1 MWILN
6 YLSFLDIF
14 YLSTLTSQVST
25 LSSLQDGSAVE
36 IVGLS
41 YACLKRL
48 AELNKQGLYSY
59 SGVKREEV
67 KWSLAD
73 WAEKIEKNFE
83 AHYFIQEGNPKER
96 RNGKLQEVD
105 FEGYLITRP
114 SLSLLTLLQT
124 W

>member
-1 MWILN
+1 M
-6 YLSFLDIF
+6 
-14 YLSTLTSQVST
+14 
-25 LSSLQDGSAVE
+25 E

-48 AELNKQGLYSY
+48 AELNNRGLYSH

-83 AHYFIQEGNPKER
+83 ANFFIQKGNPKEK
-96 RNGKLQEVD
+96 RNGKQRDVD
-105 FEGYLITRP
+105 YVLRIFP
-114 SLSLLTLLQT
+114 SKALCARHGVVELVECLAFVAVSRISRSVLAQ
-124 W
+124 

>member
-1 MWILN
+1 M
-6 YLSFLDIF
+6 
-14 YLSTLTSQVST
+14 
-25 LSSLQDGSAVE
+25 E

-48 AELNKQGLYSY
+48 AELNNRGLYSH

-83 AHYFIQEGNPKER
+83 AHYFIQKGNPKEK
-96 RNGKLQEVD
+96 RNGKQREVD
-105 FEGYLITRP
+105 YVLHIFPSIVRP
-114 SLSLLTLLQT
+114 PKGSEAFVSLLSLYPGLADPLWLSDFPLAFNLKLKPCKS
-124 W
+124 

>member
-1 MWILN
+1 M
-6 YLSFLDIF
+6 SFVL
-14 YLSTLTSQVST
+14 VSPFSPF
-25 LSSLQDGSAVE
+25 LPLQDGSAVE

-59 SGVKREEV
+59 SRVKREEV

-96 RNGKLQEVD
+96 RNGKL
-105 FEGYLITRP
+105 YKKLILRDI
-114 SLSLLTLLQT
+114 
-124 W
+124 

>member
-1 MWILN
+1 M
-6 YLSFLDIF
+6 
-14 YLSTLTSQVST
+14 
-25 LSSLQDGSAVE
+25 E

-48 AELNKQGLYSY
+48 AELNNRGLYSH

-83 AHYFIQEGNPKER
+83 GHFFIQKGNPKEK
-96 RNGKLQEVD
+96 RNGKQRDVD
-105 FEGYLITRP
+105 YVLRIFPSIVRCAPAMGYPELADP
-114 SLSLLTLLQT
+114 FWLSDWQFSVTFLFKVKTA
-124 W
+124 